1 MFTYIVMPS
10 YTVKLFIHFLNI
22 FKKKSPKRFKAA
34 MIVLNIYNLPFDF
47 FFSYM
52 QQTITQR
59 NITTAAI
66 IPVVRDHRDSAEEK
80 KKCII
85 NTC

>member
-1 MFTYIVMPS
+1 
-10 YTVKLFIHFLNI
+10 
-22 FKKKSPKRFKAA
+22 

-80 KKCII
+80 KSAS
-85 NTC
+85 